1 MRVSNELGAG
11 NPKAAKFS
19 ISVNVLTSAVIGLIF
34 SATILATRKEFPRL
48 FTNEQHVIKE
58 TSKLGYILAAI
69 IFLNGIQPVL
79 LGMFCSLSRY
89 IKTQI
94 SHRSRLNKMKLGRVW
109 MRKGHSNK

>member
-1 MRVSNELGAG
+1 MITILCFYVTYLVVNLPLLRFLWRCSVRVSNELGAG

-19 ISVNVLTSAVIGLIF
+19 ITVNVLTSAVIGLII

-79 LGMFCSLSRY
+79 LGISL
-89 IKTQI
+89 
-94 SHRSRLNKMKLGRVW
+94 
-109 MRKGHSNK
+109 